1 MQVRRSHKVAI
12 TAFNLSAATVA
23 GATLALSPNGLHM
36 ERRFEF
42 SSTQCF
48 PPALRQWWAAD
59 PLRSIF

>member
-23 GATLALSPNGLHM
+23 GATLAFPPNGLHM

-42 SSTQCF
+42 LSTWRF
-48 PPALRQWWAAD
+48 PQAQRQWWAAD
-59 PLRSIF
+59 PLRSIV